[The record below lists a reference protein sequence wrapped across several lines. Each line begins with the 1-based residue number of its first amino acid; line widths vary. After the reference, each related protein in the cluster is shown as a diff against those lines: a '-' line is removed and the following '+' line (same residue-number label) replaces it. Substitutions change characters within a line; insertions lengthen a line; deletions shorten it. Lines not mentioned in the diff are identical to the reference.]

1 MGYISIFTPP
11 SSPQCLGCTLR
22 FLSRLWCRVVQIHWT
37 RPPYD
42 TGQRPNARSRLPA
55 ASPRGD
61 HLRRL
66 PGSKSEGQVSIQQ
79 KSPCALAR
87 LQRFFGTGG
96 CGSTGKKKRKKDPY
110 DKVAKVPGLLLLVW
124 AVGWVGDLCWVSK
137 NSKMSERVKK
147 LLVGRWDRACQRWAV
162 KLEPRWARRAETRA
176 GTATP
181 PCSGGSC
188 TTNHHHDDP
197 LMWQAS
203 ERQ

>member
-1 MGYISIFTPP
+1 MQEKKIYYQGNKKKIKEHKPLRCSGKGGEPETLVGYISIFTPP

-96 CGSTGKKKRKKDPY
+96 CGSTGKKKKKDRSVRQSRQSPWP
-110 DKVAKVPGLLLLVW
+110 AAGLGCGF
-124 AVGWVGDLCWVSK
+124 GW
-137 NSKMSERVKK
+137 
-147 LLVGRWDRACQRWAV
+147 
-162 KLEPRWARRAETRA
+162 
-176 GTATP
+176 
-181 PCSGGSC
+181 
-188 TTNHHHDDP
+188 
-197 LMWQAS
+197 
-203 ERQ
+203 